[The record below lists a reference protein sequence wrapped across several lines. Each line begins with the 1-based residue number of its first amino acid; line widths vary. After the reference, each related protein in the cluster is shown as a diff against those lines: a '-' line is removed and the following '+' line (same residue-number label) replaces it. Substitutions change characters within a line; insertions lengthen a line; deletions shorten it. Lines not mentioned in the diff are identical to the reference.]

1 MKRTILTA
9 VSLLFLFVLPP
20 HLSAGPRSWQQA
32 QKIAERIGCWAKNSV
47 APMTPG
53 NVFLKMGDKETA
65 VPLKLTNWGDTEV
78 TSISYT
84 FYYTDKQVSE
94 GPFVLNLDQT
104 LKDGETREVKIPI
117 KPGQKLGKEELLFN
131 ITQVNGQYN
140 EASAGYAYLT
150 CCTVNKMPHKR
161 VLVED
166 YAGMWCWHCPI
177 GLVAT
182 DAIAR
187 MYPDDVVAVSV
198 HKTDD
203 ISKVVSRGVYEG
215 LIDRY
220 AVTVPAV
227 WVARDNKAAG
237 FDITDAFKIEKS
249 KVTYMNM
256 EVDAE
261 WDENGNNIRVKT
273 QVEPC
278 MLPDEGETFA
288 IGYVMTASG
297 LSDDKWRQE
306 SNYAEYSSDSYKDAP
321 EEMKFYADAAN
332 YVEGWSQVK
341 GMVYNHVAIESQG
354 MDNGLEDSKMT
365 DFRADEV
372 KTHSTTFEGVNKYS
386 VIRDRS
392 KIEIAAV
399 LFNTKTGKIENAAR
413 CSVRNHGT
421 TGIRPNLVQEQKK
434 TEGIYDM
441 QGRKVNGKPTPGI
454 YIVNGK
460 KTVIR

>member
-9 VSLLFLFVLPP
+9 VSLLILFVLPP
-20 HLSAGPRSWQQA
+20 HLSAGPQSWQQA

-53 NVFLKMGDKETA
+53 NVFLKMGNKETV

-94 GPFVLNLDQT
+94 GPFVLNFDQP

-150 CCTVNKMPHKR
+150 CCTVNKMLHKR

-203 ISKVVSRGVYEG
+203 ISKVVSRWVYEG

-237 FDITDAFKIEKS
+237 FDIT
-249 KVTYMNM
+249 
-256 EVDAE
+256 
-261 WDENGNNIRVKT
+261 
-273 QVEPC
+273 
-278 MLPDEGETFA
+278 
-288 IGYVMTASG
+288 
-297 LSDDKWRQE
+297 
-306 SNYAEYSSDSYKDAP
+306 
-321 EEMKFYADAAN
+321 DAAN

-434 TEGIYDM
+434 PEGIYDM

>member
-9 VSLLFLFVLPP
+9 VSLLILFVLPP
-20 HLSAGPRSWQQA
+20 HLSAGPQSWQQA

-53 NVFLKMGDKETA
+53 NVFLKMGDKETV

-94 GPFVLNLDQT
+94 GPFVLNFDQP

-203 ISKVVSRGVYEG
+203 IRKVVSRWVYEG

-220 AVTVPAV
+220 AVMVPAV

-237 FDITDAFKIEKS
+237 FDIT
-249 KVTYMNM
+249 
-256 EVDAE
+256 
-261 WDENGNNIRVKT
+261 
-273 QVEPC
+273 
-278 MLPDEGETFA
+278 
-288 IGYVMTASG
+288 
-297 LSDDKWRQE
+297 
-306 SNYAEYSSDSYKDAP
+306 
-321 EEMKFYADAAN
+321 DAAN

-372 KTHSTTFEGVNKYS
+372 KTHSTTFEGVNNYS

-434 TEGIYDM
+434 PEGIYDM

>member
-9 VSLLFLFVLPP
+9 VSLLILFVLPP
-20 HLSAGPRSWQQA
+20 HLSAGPQSWQQA

-53 NVFLKMGDKETA
+53 NVFLKMWDKETV

-94 GPFVLNLDQT
+94 GPFVLNFDQP

-203 ISKVVSRGVYEG
+203 ISKVVSRWVYEG

-237 FDITDAFKIEKS
+237 FDIT
-249 KVTYMNM
+249 
-256 EVDAE
+256 
-261 WDENGNNIRVKT
+261 
-273 QVEPC
+273 
-278 MLPDEGETFA
+278 
-288 IGYVMTASG
+288 
-297 LSDDKWRQE
+297 
-306 SNYAEYSSDSYKDAP
+306 
-321 EEMKFYADAAN
+321 DAAN

-434 TEGIYDM
+434 QEGIYDM

>member
-9 VSLLFLFVLPP
+9 VSLLILFVLPP
-20 HLSAGPRSWQQA
+20 HLSAGPQSWQQA

-53 NVFLKMGDKETA
+53 NVFLKMGDKETV

-94 GPFVLNLDQT
+94 GPFVLNFDQP
-104 LKDGETREVKIPI
+104 LKNGETREVKIPI

-131 ITQVNGQYN
+131 ITQVNGQNN

-203 ISKVVSRGVYEG
+203 ISKVVSRWVYEG

-220 AVTVPAV
+220 AVTVPSV

-237 FDITDAFKIEKS
+237 FDIT
-249 KVTYMNM
+249 
-256 EVDAE
+256 
-261 WDENGNNIRVKT
+261 
-273 QVEPC
+273 
-278 MLPDEGETFA
+278 
-288 IGYVMTASG
+288 
-297 LSDDKWRQE
+297 
-306 SNYAEYSSDSYKDAP
+306 
-321 EEMKFYADAAN
+321 DAAN

-434 TEGIYDM
+434 NEGIYDM

>member
-1 MKRTILTA
+1 MKRTILTT
-9 VSLLFLFVLPP
+9 VSLLILFVLPP
-20 HLSAGPRSWQQA
+20 HLSAGPQSWQQA
-32 QKIAERIGCWAKNSV
+32 QNIAERIGCWAKNSV

-53 NVFLKMGDKETA
+53 NVFLKMGDKETV

-94 GPFVLNLDQT
+94 GPFVLNFDQP
-104 LKDGETREVKIPI
+104 LKNGETREVKIPI

-203 ISKVVSRGVYEG
+203 ISKVVSRWVYEG

-237 FDITDAFKIEKS
+237 FDIT
-249 KVTYMNM
+249 
-256 EVDAE
+256 
-261 WDENGNNIRVKT
+261 
-273 QVEPC
+273 
-278 MLPDEGETFA
+278 
-288 IGYVMTASG
+288 
-297 LSDDKWRQE
+297 
-306 SNYAEYSSDSYKDAP
+306 
-321 EEMKFYADAAN
+321 DAAN

-372 KTHSTTFEGVNKYS
+372 KTHSTTFEGVNQYS

>member
-9 VSLLFLFVLPP
+9 VSLLILFVLPP
-20 HLSAGPRSWQQA
+20 HLSAGPQSWQQA

-53 NVFLKMGDKETA
+53 NVFLKMWDKETV

-94 GPFVLNLDQT
+94 GPFVLNFDQP

-203 ISKVVSRGVYEG
+203 ISKVVSRWVYEG

-237 FDITDAFKIEKS
+237 FDITDA
-249 KVTYMNM
+249 
-256 EVDAE
+256 
-261 WDENGNNIRVKT
+261 
-273 QVEPC
+273 
-278 MLPDEGETFA
+278 
-288 IGYVMTASG
+288 
-297 LSDDKWRQE
+297 
-306 SNYAEYSSDSYKDAP
+306 
-321 EEMKFYADAAN
+321 AN
-332 YVEGWSQVK
+332 YVEGWSLVK

-434 TEGIYDM
+434 QEGIYDM

>member
-9 VSLLFLFVLPP
+9 VSLLILFVLPP
-20 HLSAGPRSWQQA
+20 HLSAGPQSWQQT

-53 NVFLKMGDKETA
+53 NVFLKMGDKETV

-94 GPFVLNLDQT
+94 GPFVLNFDQP

-203 ISKVVSRGVYEG
+203 ISKVVSRWVYEG

-237 FDITDAFKIEKS
+237 FDIT
-249 KVTYMNM
+249 
-256 EVDAE
+256 
-261 WDENGNNIRVKT
+261 
-273 QVEPC
+273 
-278 MLPDEGETFA
+278 
-288 IGYVMTASG
+288 
-297 LSDDKWRQE
+297 
-306 SNYAEYSSDSYKDAP
+306 
-321 EEMKFYADAAN
+321 DAAN

>member
-9 VSLLFLFVLPP
+9 VSLLILFVLPP

-53 NVFLKMGDKETA
+53 NVFLKMGDKETV

-94 GPFVLNLDQT
+94 GPFVLNFDQP

-117 KPGQKLGKEELLFN
+117 KPGQKLGKEEVLFN

-166 YAGMWCWHCPI
+166 YAGMWCPHCPI

-220 AVTVPAV
+220 AVTVPSV

-237 FDITDAFKIEKS
+237 FDIT
-249 KVTYMNM
+249 
-256 EVDAE
+256 
-261 WDENGNNIRVKT
+261 
-273 QVEPC
+273 
-278 MLPDEGETFA
+278 
-288 IGYVMTASG
+288 
-297 LSDDKWRQE
+297 
-306 SNYAEYSSDSYKDAP
+306 
-321 EEMKFYADAAN
+321 DAAN

-392 KIEIAAV
+392 KIEVAAV

-434 TEGIYDM
+434 PEGIYDM

>member
-9 VSLLFLFVLPP
+9 VSLLILFVLPP
-20 HLSAGPRSWQQA
+20 HLSAGPQSWQQA

-53 NVFLKMGDKETA
+53 NVFLKMGDKETV

-94 GPFVLNLDQT
+94 GPFVLNFDQP

-131 ITQVNGQYN
+131 IPQVNGQYN

-203 ISKVVSRGVYEG
+203 ISKVVSRWVYEG

-220 AVTVPAV
+220 AVMVPAV

-237 FDITDAFKIEKS
+237 FDIT
-249 KVTYMNM
+249 
-256 EVDAE
+256 
-261 WDENGNNIRVKT
+261 
-273 QVEPC
+273 
-278 MLPDEGETFA
+278 
-288 IGYVMTASG
+288 
-297 LSDDKWRQE
+297 
-306 SNYAEYSSDSYKDAP
+306 
-321 EEMKFYADAAN
+321 DAAN

-434 TEGIYDM
+434 QEGIYDM

-460 KTVIR
+460 KMVIR

>member
-9 VSLLFLFVLPP
+9 VSLLILFVLPP
-20 HLSAGPRSWQQA
+20 HLSAGPQSWQQA

-53 NVFLKMGDKETA
+53 NVFLKMGDKETV

-94 GPFVLNLDQT
+94 GPFVLNFDQP
-104 LKDGETREVKIPI
+104 LKNGETREVKIPI

-203 ISKVVSRGVYEG
+203 ISKVVSRWVYEG

-237 FDITDAFKIEKS
+237 FDIT
-249 KVTYMNM
+249 
-256 EVDAE
+256 
-261 WDENGNNIRVKT
+261 
-273 QVEPC
+273 
-278 MLPDEGETFA
+278 
-288 IGYVMTASG
+288 
-297 LSDDKWRQE
+297 
-306 SNYAEYSSDSYKDAP
+306 
-321 EEMKFYADAAN
+321 DAAN

-372 KTHSTTFEGVNKYS
+372 KTHSTTFEGINKYS

>member
-9 VSLLFLFVLPP
+9 VSLLILFVLPP
-20 HLSAGPRSWQQA
+20 HLSAGPQSWQQA

-53 NVFLKMGDKETA
+53 NVFLKMGNKETV

-94 GPFVLNLDQT
+94 GPFVLNFDQP

-198 HKTDD
+198 HKADD

-237 FDITDAFKIEKS
+237 FDIT
-249 KVTYMNM
+249 
-256 EVDAE
+256 
-261 WDENGNNIRVKT
+261 
-273 QVEPC
+273 
-278 MLPDEGETFA
+278 
-288 IGYVMTASG
+288 
-297 LSDDKWRQE
+297 
-306 SNYAEYSSDSYKDAP
+306 
-321 EEMKFYADAAN
+321 DAAN

-421 TGIRPNLVQEQKK
+421 TGIRPNLVLEQKK

>member
-9 VSLLFLFVLPP
+9 VSLLILFVLPP
-20 HLSAGPRSWQQA
+20 HLSAGPQSWQQA

-53 NVFLKMGDKETA
+53 NVFLKMGDKETV

-94 GPFVLNLDQT
+94 GPFVLNFDQP

-203 ISKVVSRGVYEG
+203 ISKVVSRWVYEG

-237 FDITDAFKIEKS
+237 FDITDA
-249 KVTYMNM
+249 
-256 EVDAE
+256 
-261 WDENGNNIRVKT
+261 
-273 QVEPC
+273 
-278 MLPDEGETFA
+278 
-288 IGYVMTASG
+288 
-297 LSDDKWRQE
+297 
-306 SNYAEYSSDSYKDAP
+306 
-321 EEMKFYADAAN
+321 AN

-341 GMVYNHVAIESQG
+341 GIVYNHVAIESQG

-434 TEGIYDM
+434 QEGIYDM

>member
-9 VSLLFLFVLPP
+9 VSLLILFVLPP
-20 HLSAGPRSWQQA
+20 HLSAGPQSWQQA

-53 NVFLKMGDKETA
+53 NVFLKMGDKETV

-94 GPFVLNLDQT
+94 GPFVLNFDQP

-203 ISKVVSRGVYEG
+203 ISKVVSRLVYEG

-220 AVTVPAV
+220 AVTVPSV

-237 FDITDAFKIEKS
+237 FDIT
-249 KVTYMNM
+249 
-256 EVDAE
+256 
-261 WDENGNNIRVKT
+261 
-273 QVEPC
+273 
-278 MLPDEGETFA
+278 
-288 IGYVMTASG
+288 
-297 LSDDKWRQE
+297 
-306 SNYAEYSSDSYKDAP
+306 
-321 EEMKFYADAAN
+321 DAAN

-434 TEGIYDM
+434 PEGIYDM

-454 YIVNGK
+454 YIVNVK

>member
-9 VSLLFLFVLPP
+9 VSLLILFVLPP
-20 HLSAGPRSWQQA
+20 HLSAGPQSWQQA

-53 NVFLKMGDKETA
+53 NVFLKMGDKETV

-94 GPFVLNLDQT
+94 GPFVLNFDQP

-237 FDITDAFKIEKS
+237 FDITDA
-249 KVTYMNM
+249 
-256 EVDAE
+256 
-261 WDENGNNIRVKT
+261 
-273 QVEPC
+273 
-278 MLPDEGETFA
+278 
-288 IGYVMTASG
+288 
-297 LSDDKWRQE
+297 
-306 SNYAEYSSDSYKDAP
+306 
-321 EEMKFYADAAN
+321 AN

-434 TEGIYDM
+434 PEGIYDM

>member
-9 VSLLFLFVLPP
+9 VSLLILFVLPP
-20 HLSAGPRSWQQA
+20 HLSAGPQSWQQA
-32 QKIAERIGCWAKNSV
+32 QNIAERIGCWAKNSV

-53 NVFLKMGDKETA
+53 NVFLKMGDKETV

-94 GPFVLNLDQT
+94 GPFVLNFDQP

-203 ISKVVSRGVYEG
+203 ISKVVSRWVYEG

-220 AVTVPAV
+220 AVTVPSV
-227 WVARDNKAAG
+227 WVAHDNKAAG
-237 FDITDAFKIEKS
+237 FDIT
-249 KVTYMNM
+249 
-256 EVDAE
+256 
-261 WDENGNNIRVKT
+261 
-273 QVEPC
+273 
-278 MLPDEGETFA
+278 
-288 IGYVMTASG
+288 
-297 LSDDKWRQE
+297 
-306 SNYAEYSSDSYKDAP
+306 
-321 EEMKFYADAAN
+321 DAAN

-372 KTHSTTFEGVNKYS
+372 KTQSTTFEGVNKYS

>member
-9 VSLLFLFVLPP
+9 VSLLILFVLPP
-20 HLSAGPRSWQQA
+20 HLSAGPQSWQQA
-32 QKIAERIGCWAKNSV
+32 QKIAERIGCWEKNSV

-53 NVFLKMGDKETA
+53 NVFLKMGDKETV

-94 GPFVLNLDQT
+94 GPFVLNFDQP
-104 LKDGETREVKIPI
+104 LKNGETREVKIPI

-203 ISKVVSRGVYEG
+203 ISKVVSRWVYEG

-237 FDITDAFKIEKS
+237 FDIT
-249 KVTYMNM
+249 
-256 EVDAE
+256 
-261 WDENGNNIRVKT
+261 
-273 QVEPC
+273 
-278 MLPDEGETFA
+278 
-288 IGYVMTASG
+288 
-297 LSDDKWRQE
+297 
-306 SNYAEYSSDSYKDAP
+306 
-321 EEMKFYADAAN
+321 DAAN

>member
-9 VSLLFLFVLPP
+9 VSLLILFVLPP
-20 HLSAGPRSWQQA
+20 HLSAGPQSWQQA

-53 NVFLKMGDKETA
+53 NVFLKMGNKETV

-94 GPFVLNLDQT
+94 GPFVLNFDQP

-150 CCTVNKMPHKR
+150 CCTVNKMLHKR

-203 ISKVVSRGVYEG
+203 ISKVVSRWVYEG

-237 FDITDAFKIEKS
+237 FDIT
-249 KVTYMNM
+249 
-256 EVDAE
+256 
-261 WDENGNNIRVKT
+261 
-273 QVEPC
+273 
-278 MLPDEGETFA
+278 
-288 IGYVMTASG
+288 
-297 LSDDKWRQE
+297 
-306 SNYAEYSSDSYKDAP
+306 
-321 EEMKFYADAAN
+321 DAAN

-365 DFRADEV
+365 DFRADEM
-372 KTHSTTFEGVNKYS
+372 KTHSTTFEGINKYS

>member
-9 VSLLFLFVLPP
+9 VSLLILFVLPP
-20 HLSAGPRSWQQA
+20 HLSAGPQSWQQA

-94 GPFVLNLDQT
+94 GPFVLHLDQP

-297 LSDDKWRQE
+297 L
-306 SNYAEYSSDSYKDAP
+306 
-321 EEMKFYADAAN
+321 
-332 YVEGWSQVK
+332 
-341 GMVYNHVAIESQG
+341 
-354 MDNGLEDSKMT
+354 EDSKMT

-434 TEGIYDM
+434 PEGIYDM

>member
-9 VSLLFLFVLPP
+9 VSLLILFVLPP
-20 HLSAGPRSWQQA
+20 HLSAGPQSWQQA

-53 NVFLKMGDKETA
+53 NVFLKMGDKETV

-94 GPFVLNLDQT
+94 GPFVLNFDQP

-198 HKTDD
+198 HKIDD
-203 ISKVVSRGVYEG
+203 ISKVVSRWVYEG

-237 FDITDAFKIEKS
+237 FDIT
-249 KVTYMNM
+249 
-256 EVDAE
+256 
-261 WDENGNNIRVKT
+261 
-273 QVEPC
+273 
-278 MLPDEGETFA
+278 
-288 IGYVMTASG
+288 
-297 LSDDKWRQE
+297 
-306 SNYAEYSSDSYKDAP
+306 
-321 EEMKFYADAAN
+321 DAAN

>member
-9 VSLLFLFVLPP
+9 VSLLILFVLPP
-20 HLSAGPRSWQQA
+20 HLSAGPQSWQQA
-32 QKIAERIGCWAKNSV
+32 QKIAERIGCWEKNSV

-53 NVFLKMGDKETA
+53 NVFLKMGDKETV

-94 GPFVLNLDQT
+94 GPFVLNFDQP
-104 LKDGETREVKIPI
+104 LKNGETREVKIPI

-203 ISKVVSRGVYEG
+203 ISKVVSRLVYEG

-237 FDITDAFKIEKS
+237 FDIT
-249 KVTYMNM
+249 
-256 EVDAE
+256 
-261 WDENGNNIRVKT
+261 
-273 QVEPC
+273 
-278 MLPDEGETFA
+278 
-288 IGYVMTASG
+288 
-297 LSDDKWRQE
+297 
-306 SNYAEYSSDSYKDAP
+306 
-321 EEMKFYADAAN
+321 DAAN

-413 CSVRNHGT
+413 YSVRNHGT

-434 TEGIYDM
+434 PEGIYDM

>member
-9 VSLLFLFVLPP
+9 VSLLILFVLPP
-20 HLSAGPRSWQQA
+20 HLSAGPQSWQQA

-53 NVFLKMGDKETA
+53 NVFLKMGDKETV

-94 GPFVLNLDQT
+94 GPFVLNFDQP

-203 ISKVVSRGVYEG
+203 ISKVVSRLVYEG

-220 AVTVPAV
+220 AVTVPSV

-237 FDITDAFKIEKS
+237 FDIT
-249 KVTYMNM
+249 
-256 EVDAE
+256 
-261 WDENGNNIRVKT
+261 
-273 QVEPC
+273 
-278 MLPDEGETFA
+278 
-288 IGYVMTASG
+288 
-297 LSDDKWRQE
+297 
-306 SNYAEYSSDSYKDAP
+306 
-321 EEMKFYADAAN
+321 DAAN

-372 KTHSTTFEGVNKYS
+372 KTHSTTFEGVNQYS

-434 TEGIYDM
+434 PEGIYDM

>member
-9 VSLLFLFVLPP
+9 VSLLILFVLPP
-20 HLSAGPRSWQQA
+20 HLSAGPQSWQQA

-53 NVFLKMGDKETA
+53 NVFLKMGDKETV

-94 GPFVLNLDQT
+94 GPFVLNFDQP
-104 LKDGETREVKIPI
+104 LKNGETREVKIPI

-203 ISKVVSRGVYEG
+203 ISKVVSRLVYEG

-237 FDITDAFKIEKS
+237 FDIT
-249 KVTYMNM
+249 
-256 EVDAE
+256 
-261 WDENGNNIRVKT
+261 
-273 QVEPC
+273 
-278 MLPDEGETFA
+278 
-288 IGYVMTASG
+288 
-297 LSDDKWRQE
+297 
-306 SNYAEYSSDSYKDAP
+306 
-321 EEMKFYADAAN
+321 DAAN

-413 CSVRNHGT
+413 CSVRNYGT

-434 TEGIYDM
+434 QEGIYNM

>member
-9 VSLLFLFVLPP
+9 VSLLILFVLPP
-20 HLSAGPRSWQQA
+20 HLSAGPQTWQQA

-53 NVFLKMGDKETA
+53 NVFLKMGNKETV

-94 GPFVLNLDQT
+94 GPFVLNFDQP

-198 HKTDD
+198 HKADD

-237 FDITDAFKIEKS
+237 FDITDA
-249 KVTYMNM
+249 
-256 EVDAE
+256 
-261 WDENGNNIRVKT
+261 
-273 QVEPC
+273 
-278 MLPDEGETFA
+278 
-288 IGYVMTASG
+288 
-297 LSDDKWRQE
+297 
-306 SNYAEYSSDSYKDAP
+306 
-321 EEMKFYADAAN
+321 AN

-354 MDNGLEDSKMT
+354 MDNGLEESKMT

-386 VIRDRS
+386 VIRDRI

-421 TGIRPNLVQEQKK
+421 TGIRPNLVQEQKNP
-434 TEGIYDM
+434 EGIFDM

>member
-9 VSLLFLFVLPP
+9 VSLLILFVLPP
-20 HLSAGPRSWQQA
+20 HLSAGPQSWQQA

-47 APMTPG
+47 VPMTPG
-53 NVFLKMGDKETA
+53 NVFLKMGDKETV

-94 GPFVLNLDQT
+94 GPFVLNFDQP

-117 KPGQKLGKEELLFN
+117 KSGQKLGKEELLFN

-203 ISKVVSRGVYEG
+203 ISKVVSRWVYEG

-237 FDITDAFKIEKS
+237 FDIT
-249 KVTYMNM
+249 
-256 EVDAE
+256 
-261 WDENGNNIRVKT
+261 
-273 QVEPC
+273 
-278 MLPDEGETFA
+278 
-288 IGYVMTASG
+288 
-297 LSDDKWRQE
+297 
-306 SNYAEYSSDSYKDAP
+306 
-321 EEMKFYADAAN
+321 DAAN

-365 DFRADEV
+365 DFRVDEV

-434 TEGIYDM
+434 QEGIYDM

>member
-94 GPFVLNLDQT
+94 GPFVLNLDQP

-203 ISKVVSRGVYEG
+203 ISKVVSRWVYEG

-237 FDITDAFKIEKS
+237 FDIT
-249 KVTYMNM
+249 
-256 EVDAE
+256 
-261 WDENGNNIRVKT
+261 
-273 QVEPC
+273 
-278 MLPDEGETFA
+278 
-288 IGYVMTASG
+288 
-297 LSDDKWRQE
+297 
-306 SNYAEYSSDSYKDAP
+306 
-321 EEMKFYADAAN
+321 DAAN

>member
-9 VSLLFLFVLPP
+9 VSLLILFVLPP
-20 HLSAGPRSWQQA
+20 HLSAGPQSWQQA

-53 NVFLKMGDKETA
+53 NVFLKMGDKETV

-94 GPFVLNLDQT
+94 GPFVLNFDQP

-203 ISKVVSRGVYEG
+203 ISKVVSRWVYEG

-237 FDITDAFKIEKS
+237 FDIT
-249 KVTYMNM
+249 
-256 EVDAE
+256 
-261 WDENGNNIRVKT
+261 
-273 QVEPC
+273 
-278 MLPDEGETFA
+278 
-288 IGYVMTASG
+288 
-297 LSDDKWRQE
+297 
-306 SNYAEYSSDSYKDAP
+306 
-321 EEMKFYADAAN
+321 DAAN

-421 TGIRPNLVQEQKK
+421 IGIRPNLVQEQKK

>member
-9 VSLLFLFVLPP
+9 VSLLILFVLPP
-20 HLSAGPRSWQQA
+20 HLSAGPQSWQQA

-53 NVFLKMGDKETA
+53 NVFLKMGDKETV

-94 GPFVLNLDQT
+94 GPFVLNFDQP
-104 LKDGETREVKIPI
+104 LKNGETREVKIPI

-131 ITQVNGQYN
+131 IPQVNGQYN

-203 ISKVVSRGVYEG
+203 ISKVVSRWVYEG

-237 FDITDAFKIEKS
+237 FDIT
-249 KVTYMNM
+249 
-256 EVDAE
+256 
-261 WDENGNNIRVKT
+261 
-273 QVEPC
+273 
-278 MLPDEGETFA
+278 
-288 IGYVMTASG
+288 
-297 LSDDKWRQE
+297 
-306 SNYAEYSSDSYKDAP
+306 
-321 EEMKFYADAAN
+321 DAAN

-413 CSVRNHGT
+413 CSVRNHDT

>member
-9 VSLLFLFVLPP
+9 VSLLILFVLPP
-20 HLSAGPRSWQQA
+20 HLSAGPQSWQQA

-53 NVFLKMGDKETA
+53 NVFLKMGDKETV

-94 GPFVLNLDQT
+94 GPFVLNFDQP

-150 CCTVNKMPHKR
+150 CCTVNKMLHKR

-203 ISKVVSRGVYEG
+203 ISKVVSRWVYEG

-220 AVTVPAV
+220 AVTVLAV

-237 FDITDAFKIEKS
+237 FDIT
-249 KVTYMNM
+249 
-256 EVDAE
+256 
-261 WDENGNNIRVKT
+261 
-273 QVEPC
+273 
-278 MLPDEGETFA
+278 
-288 IGYVMTASG
+288 
-297 LSDDKWRQE
+297 
-306 SNYAEYSSDSYKDAP
+306 
-321 EEMKFYADAAN
+321 DAAN

-434 TEGIYDM
+434 QEGIYDM
-441 QGRKVNGKPTPGI
+441 QGCKVNGKPKPGI

-460 KTVIR
+460 KMVIR

>member
-9 VSLLFLFVLPP
+9 VSLLILFVLPP
-20 HLSAGPRSWQQA
+20 HLSAGPQSWQQA

-53 NVFLKMGDKETA
+53 NVFLKMGDKETV

-94 GPFVLNLDQT
+94 GPFVLNFDQP

-117 KPGQKLGKEELLFN
+117 KPGPKLGKEELLFN

-203 ISKVVSRGVYEG
+203 ISKVVSRWVYEG

-237 FDITDAFKIEKS
+237 FDIT
-249 KVTYMNM
+249 
-256 EVDAE
+256 
-261 WDENGNNIRVKT
+261 
-273 QVEPC
+273 
-278 MLPDEGETFA
+278 
-288 IGYVMTASG
+288 
-297 LSDDKWRQE
+297 
-306 SNYAEYSSDSYKDAP
+306 
-321 EEMKFYADAAN
+321 DAAN

-434 TEGIYDM
+434 QKGIYDM

>member
-9 VSLLFLFVLPP
+9 VSLLILFVLPP
-20 HLSAGPRSWQQA
+20 HLSAGPQSWQQA

-53 NVFLKMGDKETA
+53 NVFLKMGDKETV

-94 GPFVLNLDQT
+94 GPFVLNFDQP

-150 CCTVNKMPHKR
+150 CCTVNKMLHKR

-203 ISKVVSRGVYEG
+203 ISKVVSRWVYEG

-237 FDITDAFKIEKS
+237 FDIT
-249 KVTYMNM
+249 
-256 EVDAE
+256 
-261 WDENGNNIRVKT
+261 
-273 QVEPC
+273 
-278 MLPDEGETFA
+278 
-288 IGYVMTASG
+288 
-297 LSDDKWRQE
+297 
-306 SNYAEYSSDSYKDAP
+306 
-321 EEMKFYADAAN
+321 DAAN

-372 KTHSTTFEGVNKYS
+372 KTHSTTFEGINKYS

-399 LFNTKTGKIENAAR
+399 LFNNKTGKIENAAR

-441 QGRKVNGKPTPGI
+441 QGRKVNGKPKPGI

>member
-9 VSLLFLFVLPP
+9 VSLLILFVLPP
-20 HLSAGPRSWQQA
+20 HLSAGPQSWQQA

-53 NVFLKMGDKETA
+53 NVFLKMGDKETV

-94 GPFVLNLDQT
+94 GPFVLNFDQP

-203 ISKVVSRGVYEG
+203 ISKVVSRWVYKG

-237 FDITDAFKIEKS
+237 FDIT
-249 KVTYMNM
+249 
-256 EVDAE
+256 
-261 WDENGNNIRVKT
+261 
-273 QVEPC
+273 
-278 MLPDEGETFA
+278 
-288 IGYVMTASG
+288 
-297 LSDDKWRQE
+297 
-306 SNYAEYSSDSYKDAP
+306 
-321 EEMKFYADAAN
+321 DAAN

-354 MDNGLEDSKMT
+354 MDNGLEESKMT

>member
-9 VSLLFLFVLPP
+9 VSLLILFVFPP
-20 HLSAGPRSWQQA
+20 HLSAGPQSWQQA

-53 NVFLKMGDKETA
+53 NVFLKMGDKETV

-94 GPFVLNLDQT
+94 GPFVLNFDQP

-203 ISKVVSRGVYEG
+203 ISKVVSRWVYEG

-220 AVTVPAV
+220 AVTVPSV

-237 FDITDAFKIEKS
+237 FDIT
-249 KVTYMNM
+249 
-256 EVDAE
+256 
-261 WDENGNNIRVKT
+261 
-273 QVEPC
+273 
-278 MLPDEGETFA
+278 
-288 IGYVMTASG
+288 
-297 LSDDKWRQE
+297 
-306 SNYAEYSSDSYKDAP
+306 
-321 EEMKFYADAAN
+321 DAAN

-372 KTHSTTFEGVNKYS
+372 KTHSTTFNSRKY
-386 VIRDRS
+386 I
-392 KIEIAAV
+392 
-399 LFNTKTGKIENAAR
+399 
-413 CSVRNHGT
+413 
-421 TGIRPNLVQEQKK
+421 
-434 TEGIYDM
+434 
-441 QGRKVNGKPTPGI
+441 
-454 YIVNGK
+454 
-460 KTVIR
+460 

>member
-9 VSLLFLFVLPP
+9 VSLLILFVLPP
-20 HLSAGPRSWQQA
+20 HLSAGPQSWQQA

-53 NVFLKMGDKETA
+53 NVFLKMGDKETV

-94 GPFVLNLDQT
+94 GPFVLNFDQP

-203 ISKVVSRGVYEG
+203 ISKVVSRWVYEG

-220 AVTVPAV
+220 AVTVPSV

-237 FDITDAFKIEKS
+237 FDIT
-249 KVTYMNM
+249 
-256 EVDAE
+256 
-261 WDENGNNIRVKT
+261 
-273 QVEPC
+273 
-278 MLPDEGETFA
+278 
-288 IGYVMTASG
+288 
-297 LSDDKWRQE
+297 
-306 SNYAEYSSDSYKDAP
+306 
-321 EEMKFYADAAN
+321 DAAN

-434 TEGIYDM
+434 PEGIYDM

>member
-9 VSLLFLFVLPP
+9 VSLLILFVLPP
-20 HLSAGPRSWQQA
+20 HLSAGPQSWQQA

-53 NVFLKMGDKETA
+53 NVFLKMGDMETV

-94 GPFVLNLDQT
+94 GPFVLNFDQP

-203 ISKVVSRGVYEG
+203 ISKVVSRLVYEG

-220 AVTVPAV
+220 AVTVPSV

-237 FDITDAFKIEKS
+237 FDIT
-249 KVTYMNM
+249 
-256 EVDAE
+256 
-261 WDENGNNIRVKT
+261 
-273 QVEPC
+273 
-278 MLPDEGETFA
+278 
-288 IGYVMTASG
+288 
-297 LSDDKWRQE
+297 
-306 SNYAEYSSDSYKDAP
+306 
-321 EEMKFYADAAN
+321 DAAN

-434 TEGIYDM
+434 NEGIYDM

>member
-9 VSLLFLFVLPP
+9 VSLLILFVLPP
-20 HLSAGPRSWQQA
+20 HLSAGPQSWQQA

-53 NVFLKMGDKETA
+53 NVFLKMGDKETV

-94 GPFVLNLDQT
+94 GPFVLNFDQP
-104 LKDGETREVKIPI
+104 LKNGETREVKIPI

-203 ISKVVSRGVYEG
+203 ISKVVSRWVYEG

-237 FDITDAFKIEKS
+237 FDITDA
-249 KVTYMNM
+249 
-256 EVDAE
+256 
-261 WDENGNNIRVKT
+261 
-273 QVEPC
+273 
-278 MLPDEGETFA
+278 
-288 IGYVMTASG
+288 
-297 LSDDKWRQE
+297 
-306 SNYAEYSSDSYKDAP
+306 
-321 EEMKFYADAAN
+321 AN

-341 GMVYNHVAIESQG
+341 GMVYNHVAIESQC

-372 KTHSTTFEGVNKYS
+372 KTHSTTFEGVNNYS

-434 TEGIYDM
+434 NEGIYDM

>member
-9 VSLLFLFVLPP
+9 VSLLILFVLPP
-20 HLSAGPRSWQQA
+20 HLSAGPQSWQQA

-53 NVFLKMGDKETA
+53 NVFLKMGDKETV

-94 GPFVLNLDQT
+94 GPFLLNFDQP

-203 ISKVVSRGVYEG
+203 ISKVVSRWVYEG

-237 FDITDAFKIEKS
+237 FDIT
-249 KVTYMNM
+249 
-256 EVDAE
+256 
-261 WDENGNNIRVKT
+261 
-273 QVEPC
+273 
-278 MLPDEGETFA
+278 
-288 IGYVMTASG
+288 
-297 LSDDKWRQE
+297 
-306 SNYAEYSSDSYKDAP
+306 
-321 EEMKFYADAAN
+321 DAAN

>member
-9 VSLLFLFVLPP
+9 VSLLILFVLPP
-20 HLSAGPRSWQQA
+20 HLSAGPQSWQQA

-53 NVFLKMGDKETA
+53 NVFLKMGDKETV

-94 GPFVLNLDQT
+94 GPFVLNFDQP

-150 CCTVNKMPHKR
+150 CCTVNKMLHKR

-203 ISKVVSRGVYEG
+203 ISKVVSRWVYEG

-220 AVTVPAV
+220 AVTFPSV

-237 FDITDAFKIEKS
+237 FDIT
-249 KVTYMNM
+249 
-256 EVDAE
+256 
-261 WDENGNNIRVKT
+261 
-273 QVEPC
+273 
-278 MLPDEGETFA
+278 
-288 IGYVMTASG
+288 
-297 LSDDKWRQE
+297 
-306 SNYAEYSSDSYKDAP
+306 
-321 EEMKFYADAAN
+321 DAAN

>member
-1 MKRTILTA
+1 MKRTIFTA
-9 VSLLFLFVLPP
+9 VSLLILFVLPP
-20 HLSAGPRSWQQA
+20 HLSAGPQSWQQA

-53 NVFLKMGDKETA
+53 NVFLKMGDKETV

-94 GPFVLNLDQT
+94 GPFVLNFDQP
-104 LKDGETREVKIPI
+104 LKDGETREVEIPI
-117 KPGQKLGKEELLFN
+117 RPGQKLGKEELLFN

-198 HKTDD
+198 HKADD

-237 FDITDAFKIEKS
+237 FDIT
-249 KVTYMNM
+249 
-256 EVDAE
+256 
-261 WDENGNNIRVKT
+261 
-273 QVEPC
+273 
-278 MLPDEGETFA
+278 
-288 IGYVMTASG
+288 
-297 LSDDKWRQE
+297 
-306 SNYAEYSSDSYKDAP
+306 
-321 EEMKFYADAAN
+321 DAAN

-434 TEGIYDM
+434 PEGIYDM

>member
-9 VSLLFLFVLPP
+9 VSLLILFVLPP
-20 HLSAGPRSWQQA
+20 HLSAGPQSWQQA

-53 NVFLKMGDKETA
+53 NVFLKMGDKETV

-94 GPFVLNLDQT
+94 GPFVLNFDQP

-203 ISKVVSRGVYEG
+203 ISKVVSRWVYEG

-220 AVTVPAV
+220 AVMVPAV

-237 FDITDAFKIEKS
+237 FDIT
-249 KVTYMNM
+249 
-256 EVDAE
+256 
-261 WDENGNNIRVKT
+261 
-273 QVEPC
+273 
-278 MLPDEGETFA
+278 
-288 IGYVMTASG
+288 
-297 LSDDKWRQE
+297 
-306 SNYAEYSSDSYKDAP
+306 
-321 EEMKFYADAAN
+321 DAAN

-434 TEGIYDM
+434 QEGIYDM

>member
-9 VSLLFLFVLPP
+9 VSLLILFVLPP
-20 HLSAGPRSWQQA
+20 HLSAGPQSWQQA

-53 NVFLKMGDKETA
+53 NVFLKMGDKETV

-94 GPFVLNLDQT
+94 GPFVLNFDQP

-117 KPGQKLGKEELLFN
+117 KPGQKLVKEELLFN

-150 CCTVNKMPHKR
+150 CCTVNKMLHKR

-203 ISKVVSRGVYEG
+203 ISKVVSRWVYEG

-237 FDITDAFKIEKS
+237 FDIT
-249 KVTYMNM
+249 
-256 EVDAE
+256 
-261 WDENGNNIRVKT
+261 
-273 QVEPC
+273 
-278 MLPDEGETFA
+278 
-288 IGYVMTASG
+288 
-297 LSDDKWRQE
+297 
-306 SNYAEYSSDSYKDAP
+306 
-321 EEMKFYADAAN
+321 DAAN

-434 TEGIYDM
+434 QEGIFDM